1 MKTIHLDATQSDAID
16 YAAALL
22 RDGQMVVFPTDTVY
36 GIGVDAWQR
45 AAVERLYSAKQRAR
59 DKGIPIL
66 IADAVALDDLTD
78 MSAAQRAWI
87 DIYVATYW
95 PGPLTLVLPR
105 SADLPDNLTPNDGI
119 AVRIPDNSVARRL
132 IRAAGGAVA
141 ASSANRSGEPP
152 INRPKMRSPYL
163 TALLPPFWTA
173 VMSAVAHPALFSIV
187 PSCRHIYFAMAQ
199 FPCKRYA
206 LSLNNSHEQFVNSAG
221 TDRCRL
227 ARRNGRLS
235 RYSSR

>member
-45 AAVERLYSAKQRAR
+45 AAVERLYTAKQRAR

-152 INRPKMRSPYL
+152 IQSAENAFAIFDGIAAAILDGGYVGGGTPSTILDCTVVPPHILRDGPIPMQALRPE
-163 TALLPPFWTA
+163 F
-173 VMSAVAHPALFSIV
+173 
-187 PSCRHIYFAMAQ
+187 
-199 FPCKRYA
+199 
-206 LSLNNSHEQFVNSAG
+206 EQ
-221 TDRCRL
+221 L
-227 ARRNGRLS
+227 A
-235 RYSSR
+235 